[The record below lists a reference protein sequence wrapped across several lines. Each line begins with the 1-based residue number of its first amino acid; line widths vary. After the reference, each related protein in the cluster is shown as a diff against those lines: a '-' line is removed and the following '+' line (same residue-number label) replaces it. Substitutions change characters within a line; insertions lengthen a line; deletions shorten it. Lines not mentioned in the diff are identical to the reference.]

1 VCLIPLY
8 TPKAPPGREQR
19 VGQTRSEALP

>member
-1 VCLIPLY
+1 VCLIPLDIS
-8 TPKAPPGREQR
+8 KAPPGREQR